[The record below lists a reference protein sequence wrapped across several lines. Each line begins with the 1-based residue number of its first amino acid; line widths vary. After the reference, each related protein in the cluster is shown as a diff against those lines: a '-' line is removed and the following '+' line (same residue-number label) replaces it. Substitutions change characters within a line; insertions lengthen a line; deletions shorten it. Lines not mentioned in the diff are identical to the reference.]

1 MPPRLKWTASIPVS
15 ELYQR
20 PQINSYLRNDYSVFS
35 FQALASLPNHL
46 LFTFLHLY
54 FHAVKQDIETK
65 MAQIETALAAAL
77 DEKENLTLKS
87 KHATEELGVL
97 RRQLRLLSSSLA
109 DAKRRLNEEKAMFQK
124 ELSEQGNRLQALVLQ
139 QTNTEAAAF

>member
-1 MPPRLKWTASIPVS
+1 
-15 ELYQR
+15 
-20 PQINSYLRNDYSVFS
+20 
-35 FQALASLPNHL
+35 
-46 LFTFLHLY
+46 
-54 FHAVKQDIETK
+54 